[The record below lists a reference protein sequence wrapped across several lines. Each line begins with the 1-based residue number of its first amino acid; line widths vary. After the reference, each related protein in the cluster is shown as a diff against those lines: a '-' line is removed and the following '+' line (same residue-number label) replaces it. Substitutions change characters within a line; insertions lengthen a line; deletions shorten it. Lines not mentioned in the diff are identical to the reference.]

1 LNNHD
6 QHGHFEHPDV
16 QFETRDLS
24 AKAVVGFLVVLAI
37 VGILMCLVRWGMYQY
52 LNGYQAR
59 HQPRL
64 SPLEVAHAEGR
75 AEAGRAAQRFPSPRL
90 QPDPVADMNKFRS
103 VERDVLNN
111 YGWVD
116 RKAGVVHIPIEQ
128 AMDQLIA
135 RGLPTRQASSI
146 PSGTGTPGKP
156 TPAQKKQAGQ

>member
-1 LNNHD
+1 
-6 QHGHFEHPDV
+6 
-16 QFETRDLS
+16 
-24 AKAVVGFLVVLAI
+24 
-37 VGILMCLVRWGMYQY
+37 
-52 LNGYQAR
+52 
-59 HQPRL
+59 
-64 SPLEVAHAEGR
+64 
-75 AEAGRAAQRFPSPRL
+75 
-90 QPDPVADMNKFRS
+90 MNKFRA